1 MEVTSPTLAGVS
13 LIMVILRIIARR
25 PGATDAYGWD
35 DTIIIIAFL
44 FAFPLAII
52 QYELGRHGLGRD
64 IWMVSF
70 PDITE
75 VLKLFY
81 LAEVFYLA
89 STVLTKISIL
99 FFYLQVFTSY
109 NFRRIVWVVIG
120 ACSLFFVGFIFA
132 LIFQCSPVS
141 YSWTRWDGEHEG
153 KCINIAA
160 GVFAHATINM
170 TLDLIVL
177 ILPLP
182 LLYKLQLTYSVMGKI
197 HIFIMFSFGLVVTI
211 ISALRL
217 QTLIAFFNSNNPTY
231 NLFGAAL
238 WSGLETFIGIIC
250 ACLPAAKVFF
260 FRIAPKWLGL
270 STIGSGGATAGTG
283 PGQRA
288 SKSWATSSRASSANR
303 LSKPPQRASAVITPI
318 PEDDADLLA
327 PQGKETPSTVQSNQ
341 SYSKET
347 IQEEGDET
355 LVGSS
360 GDTLADGE
368 PVDEIESTSKR
379 ISWIVT
385 GQRGTPLESFSS
397 PKFVN
402 NVQIEEYDLE
412 LGATSRREWP
422 VKAGEHT

>member
-1 MEVTSPTLAGVS
+1 MEVTAPTLAGVS

-25 PGATDAYGWD
+25 PGVTDAYGWD

-44 FAFPLAII
+44 FAFPLAVL
-52 QYELGRHGLGRD
+52 QVELGRHGLGKD
-64 IWMVSF
+64 IWTVSF
-70 PDITE
+70 PNITE

-89 STVLTKISIL
+89 ATILTKISIL
-99 FFYLQVFTSY
+99 FFYLRVFTSL
-109 NFRRIVWVVIG
+109 NFRRIVWVVI
-120 ACSLFFVGFIFA
+120 ATCALFFVSFIFP

-141 YSWTRWDGEHEG
+141 YAWTRWDGEHEG
-153 KCINIAA
+153 TCINIAA
-160 GVFAHATINM
+160 GVFAHAAMNM
-170 TLDLIVL
+170 ALDLIVL

-197 HIFIMFSFGLVVTI
+197 RIFIMFSFGLVVTI

-238 WSGLETFIGIIC
+238 WSSLETFIGIIC

-270 STIGSGGATAGTG
+270 STLGSGGATAGSG
-283 PGQRA
+283 PGQKA

-318 PEDDADLLA
+318 PEEDDDLPL
-327 PQGKETPSTVQSNQ
+327 QGKRMSTVQSDQN
-341 SYSKET
+341 YSGET
-347 IQEEGDET
+347 IQEEG
-355 LVGSS
+355 
-360 GDTLADGE
+360 ADDGYK
-368 PVDEIESTSKR
+368 TKAKR
-379 ISWIVT
+379 LSWIVT
-385 GQRGTPLESFSS
+385 GQSGTPLESFGS

-402 NVQIEEYDLE
+402 DVQVEEYDVE
-412 LGATSRREWP
+412 LGATTRREWP
-422 VKAGEHT
+422 GKNGEYT